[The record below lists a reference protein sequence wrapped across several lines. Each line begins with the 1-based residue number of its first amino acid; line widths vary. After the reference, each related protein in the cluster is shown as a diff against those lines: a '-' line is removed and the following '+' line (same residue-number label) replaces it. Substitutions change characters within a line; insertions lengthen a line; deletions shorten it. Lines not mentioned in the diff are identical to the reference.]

1 MKTDKEKH
9 GLRGP
14 VKNVLIETAQFEEQ
28 DQQITEKPCFSHAT
42 TFNRDGQVIEQV
54 NRNPDGSEWRTVNQY
69 SDSGNLLATR
79 SFDPTGALNSEVR
92 YIYDANDR
100 LAGEQHV
107 TRDGRV
113 TTPTTYAYDDAG
125 KKVKIQELDFPGEA
139 NVMIG
144 IEGISTC
151 VSAAEARRVE
161 SRYDDRGEVIEV
173 KVFNIDGE
181 LVCRVEITRDARG
194 NPLEETQYVGDFFA
208 HGQCASDSCSAEEM
222 AALTEEQKVEIA
234 AELARLFPR
243 DTVMSKYTHRYD
255 TEGRLIESK
264 LMMMGMEI
272 SSQTFAYDEVGNRSE
287 EVSYNENG
295 TFGNKTVFAREYD
308 EHGNWT
314 KELVST
320 ASSWDAEF
328 LLSTP
333 AHVTRRL
340 ITYW

>member
-14 VKNVLIETAQFEEQ
+14 VKHVLIETAQFEKQ
-28 DQQITEKPCFSHAT
+28 DGQIAEKLWFSHAY

-54 NRNPDGSEWRTVNQY
+54 NRNPDGSEWRTVNDY
-69 SDSGNLLATR
+69 SGSGNLLATR
-79 SFDPTGALNSEVR
+79 SFDITGALNSEVR

-100 LAGEQHV
+100 LVGEQHV

-125 KKVKIQELDFPGEA
+125 AKVKIQELDFPGMQ
-139 NVMIG
+139 NMMIG

-151 VSAAEARRVE
+151 VNTAEARRVE
-161 SRYDDRGEVIEV
+161 SRYDDRGEAVEV
-173 KVFNIDGE
+173 KVFNIDGA

-194 NPLEETQYVGDFFA
+194 NPLEETQYVGDFFG
-208 HGQCASDSCSAEEM
+208 HGTCASDSCSGDEM
-222 AALTEEQKVEIA
+222 TALTEEQKTEIA
-234 AELARLFPR
+234 AEVARLFPR
-243 DTVMSKYTHRYD
+243 DTVMSRYTHTYD

-264 LMMMGMEI
+264 LMMMGMAI

-287 EVSYNENG
+287 EVSYNESG
-295 TFGNKTVFAREYD
+295 TMGAKTVFARVYD
-308 EHGNWT
+308 KHDNWT
-314 KELVST
+314 EELVST
-320 ASSWDAEF
+320 ASSWDVEF
-328 LLSTP
+328 GLSTP
-333 AHVTRRL
+333 AHVTRRR